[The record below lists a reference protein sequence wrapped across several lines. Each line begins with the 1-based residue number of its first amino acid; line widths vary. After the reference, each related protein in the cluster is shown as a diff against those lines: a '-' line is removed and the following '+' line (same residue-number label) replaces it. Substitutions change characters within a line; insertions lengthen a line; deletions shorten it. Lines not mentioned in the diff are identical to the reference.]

1 MDLRLGRFIAI
12 AVVVVALGML
22 SLRHRAQQLRQPR
35 PGPAAAAPDSP
46 APAPPPPIPVP
57 THADSDSIAFVAAA
71 VAALQA
77 DDSAHGWGSIPVQV
91 LKFERDSAGVLVTLL
106 PQDPTVP
113 GGGALVRV
121 AWRRGTVG
129 TGRLIERYR

>member
-1 MDLRLGRFIAI
+1 MELRLGRFVAI

-22 SLRHRAQQLRQPR
+22 TLRHRAEQLHQRLPATTTA
-35 PGPAAAAPDSP
+35 GPAS
-46 APAPPPPIPVP
+46 APAG
-57 THADSDSIAFVAAA
+57 TRTLADSDSIAVVGAAIG
-71 VAALQA
+71 ALQS
-77 DDSAHGWGSIPVQV
+77 DDSLHGWGSIPVQV

-121 AWRRGTVG
+121 APGRGG
-129 TGRLIERYR
+129 RGPAARLIERYR

>member
-1 MDLRLGRFIAI
+1 MDLRLGRFVAI

-22 SLRHRAQQLRQPR
+22 TLRHRAEQLHERLPSTTTA
-35 PGPAAAAPDSP
+35 GGA
-46 APAPPPPIPVP
+46 APPPPAV
-57 THADSDSIAFVAAA
+57 TRTQADSDSIAVVAAA
-71 VAALQA
+71 VGALQS
-77 DDSAHGWGSIPVQV
+77 DDSLHGWGSIPVQV

-121 AWRRGTVG
+121 ARGRG
-129 TGRLIERYR
+129 WGDGGRAARLIERY

>member
-1 MDLRLGRFIAI
+1 MELRLGRFVAI

-22 SLRHRAQQLRQPR
+22 TLRHRAAQLHQRLPSKT
-35 PGPAAAAPDSP
+35 GAAL
-46 APAPPPPIPVP
+46 PPSSVAR
-57 THADSDSIAFVAAA
+57 TQADSDSLAVVAAA
-71 VAALQA
+71 VGALQS
-77 DDSAHGWGSIPVQV
+77 DDSLHGWGSIPVQV

-121 AWRRGTVG
+121 ARGRG
-129 TGRLIERYR
+129 WGDGGRAARLIERY

>member
-12 AVVVVALGML
+12 AVVVLALGML
-22 SLRHRAQQLRQPR
+22 TLRHRAKQLHQRL
-35 PGPAAAAPDSP
+35 P
-46 APAPPPPIPVP
+46 APATAAGGADAAPPPLPSPTL
-57 THADSDSIAFVAAA
+57 THADSDSIAVVAAA

-77 DDSAHGWGSIPVQV
+77 DDSLHGWGSIPVQV

-106 PQDPTVP
+106 PEDPTVP

-121 AWRRGTVG
+121 ARGG
-129 TGRLIERYR
+129 AARLIERYR